1 MRILKWAHLSSNS
14 TRFSFGGRWRERC
27 ISGKSTDFN
36 GKMVKSSKMWRLGA
50 LGMLVFISGLHFRVM
65 EKNDAEILENFDF
78 SAILGPSNVKISLKI
93 RKITKIS
100 PIFRQFLNFHH
111 FIDILWS
118 NNNVYNH
125 YHTVKSLERC

>member
-1 MRILKWAHLSSNS
+1 
-14 TRFSFGGRWRERC
+14 
-27 ISGKSTDFN
+27 
-36 GKMVKSSKMWRLGA
+36 
-50 LGMLVFISGLHFRVM
+50 MLVFISGLHFRVM
-65 EKNDAEILENFDF
+65 EKSDAEILENFDF

-93 RKITKIS
+93 RKIS